1 MYLKIVIVYLKV
13 FLFCWY
19 WDQNIV
25 MLFNNSMGLFLD
37 MVRRI
42 EGKYWKIIVIS
53 VVLRVENNE

>member
-1 MYLKIVIVYLKV
+1 
-13 FLFCWY
+13 
-19 WDQNIV
+19 